1 MGINLYISETAVKV
15 LWILILATIIII
27 ITFPFFLNRN
37 IIQPLNNLLIGV
49 KQIVNNGSLDVQVK
63 VTYSDEIGFL
73 TESFNSMIRSIKNYA
88 DNLENMV
95 EQRTQELSEA
105 KKETDRILENVDEGL
120 FLIIQDKTSFIIGSQ
135 YSKILES
142 IFMRNDISKAIFI
155 ELVSNYI
162 DSSKLK
168 DIDKFLK
175 LMFRKIDEN
184 TRRVKSIK

>member
-175 LMFRKIDEN
+175 LMFKKYR
-184 TRRVKSIK
+184 